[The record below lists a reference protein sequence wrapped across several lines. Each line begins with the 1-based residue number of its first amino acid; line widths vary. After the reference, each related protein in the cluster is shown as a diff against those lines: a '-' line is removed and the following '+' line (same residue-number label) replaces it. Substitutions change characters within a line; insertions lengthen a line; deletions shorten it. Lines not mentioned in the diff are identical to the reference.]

1 MRLAIAGL
9 PLGPNGGHVVV
20 KKNSVAICFEIF
32 FFLYQPPTWQTKNCF
47 RVLHMSETFVYS
59 RGSFLMTNMSQK
71 PAFLNM
77 PGLKS
82 MKAMLDS
89 KI

>member
-1 MRLAIAGL
+1 MAAMLWSRTIAL
-9 PLGPNGGHVVV
+9 LSAS
-20 KKNSVAICFEIF
+20 KKI

-47 RVLHMSETFVYS
+47 RDLLMSETFVYS

-82 MKAMLDS
+82 MKAMFDS

>member
-20 KKNSVAICFEIF
+20 KKNSVAIRFEIF

-82 MKAMLDS
+82 MKAMFDS

>member
-1 MRLAIAGL
+1 MVK
-9 PLGPNGGHVVV
+9 NNSVVIRF
-20 KKNSVAICFEIF
+20 KKNFL
-32 FFLYQPPTWQTKNCF
+32 LYQPPTWQTKNCF
-47 RVLHMSETFVYS
+47 RELHMSKTFVYS
-59 RGSFLMTNMSQK
+59 RGYFLMTNIRQK

-89 KI
+89 KM

>member
-1 MRLAIAGL
+1 MA
-9 PLGPNGGHVVV
+9 
-20 KKNSVAICFEIF
+20 K
-32 FFLYQPPTWQTKNCF
+32 TKNCF
-47 RVLHMSETFVYS
+47 GVLHMSETFVYS
-59 RGSFLMTNMSQK
+59 RGYFLMTNMSQK

>member
-1 MRLAIAGL
+1 M
-9 PLGPNGGHVVV
+9 V
-20 KKNSVAICFEIF
+20 KNNSVAIRFEKF

-47 RVLHMSETFVYS
+47 RDLLMSETFVYS

-82 MKAMLDS
+82 MKAMFDS

>member
-1 MRLAIAGL
+1 
-9 PLGPNGGHVVV
+9 
-20 KKNSVAICFEIF
+20 
-32 FFLYQPPTWQTKNCF
+32 
-47 RVLHMSETFVYS
+47 MSETFVYS
-59 RGSFLMTNMSQK
+59 RGYFVTTNISQK

-82 MKAMLDS
+82 MKEMLDS

>member
-1 MRLAIAGL
+1 M
-9 PLGPNGGHVVV
+9 V
-20 KKNSVAICFEIF
+20 KNNSVAFRFEIF
-32 FFLYQPPTWQTKNCF
+32 FFLLYQPPTRKTKNCF

-59 RGSFLMTNMSQK
+59 RGYFVMTNISQK

-77 PGLKS
+77 HGLKAMPG

>member
-1 MRLAIAGL
+1 MAAMLWSRTIAL
-9 PLGPNGGHVVV
+9 LSAS
-20 KKNSVAICFEIF
+20 KKNF

-47 RVLHMSETFVYS
+47 RDLMSETFVYS

-82 MKAMLDS
+82 MKAMFDS

>member
-1 MRLAIAGL
+1 
-9 PLGPNGGHVVV
+9 
-20 KKNSVAICFEIF
+20 
-32 FFLYQPPTWQTKNCF
+32 
-47 RVLHMSETFVYS
+47 MSETFVYS
-59 RGSFLMTNMSQK
+59 RGDFLMTNISQK

-77 PGLKS
+77 PGLTS

>member
-1 MRLAIAGL
+1 MVKNNSLAIR
-9 PLGPNGGHVVV
+9 
-20 KKNSVAICFEIF
+20 FEN
-32 FFLYQPPTWQTKNCF
+32 FFLLYQLPPWQTKNCF
-47 RVLHMSETFVYS
+47 KELFVSETLVYS
-59 RGSFLMTNMSQK
+59 RGYFEMTNISQK

>member
-1 MRLAIAGL
+1 MAAMLWSRTIAL
-9 PLGPNGGHVVV
+9 LSAS
-20 KKNSVAICFEIF
+20 KNF

-47 RVLHMSETFVYS
+47 RDLLMSETFVYS

-82 MKAMLDS
+82 MKAMFDS

>member
-1 MRLAIAGL
+1 M
-9 PLGPNGGHVVV
+9 V
-20 KKNSVAICFEIF
+20 KNNSVAIRFKKNVL
-32 FFLYQPPTWQTKNCF
+32 LYQPPKWQTKNCF
-47 RVLHMSETFVYS
+47 RELLMSETFVYS
-59 RGSFLMTNMSQK
+59 REYFLMTNMSQK

-82 MKAMLDS
+82 MKAMLNS